1 MEGAAHPG
9 VNHKLSLAG
18 RSWGIESVTTKPGLA
33 GASEFQGN
41 IPGRGVCLWGESCPF
56 LGPVGLPS
64 TPNPSLEESELGWS
78 GGHGGGHLRQ
88 LGGLAAVVFLHNLL
102 EQALGG

>member
-1 MEGAAHPG
+1 M
-9 VNHKLSLAG
+9 
-18 RSWGIESVTTKPGLA
+18 TTKPGLA
-33 GASEFQGN
+33 GASESQGD
-41 IPGRGVCLWGESCPF
+41 IPGRGVCLGMGGPIP
-56 LGPVGLPS
+56 GPVGLPS

-102 EQALGG
+102 EQAPGG

>member
-1 MEGAAHPG
+1 M
-9 VNHKLSLAG
+9 
-18 RSWGIESVTTKPGLA
+18 TTKPGLA
-33 GASEFQGN
+33 RASESQGD
-41 IPGRGVCLWGESCPF
+41 IPGRGVCLVGGCPF

-64 TPNPSLEESELGWS
+64 TPNPSLEKSELGWS

-88 LGGLAAVVFLHNLL
+88 LGGLAAVVFLHHLL

>member
-1 MEGAAHPG
+1 MEVLPDRCVQIA
-9 VNHKLSLAG
+9 KRELL
-18 RSWGIESVTTKPGLA
+18 
-33 GASEFQGN
+33 
-41 IPGRGVCLWGESCPF
+41 F

-88 LGGLAAVVFLHNLL
+88 LGGLAAVVFLHHLL